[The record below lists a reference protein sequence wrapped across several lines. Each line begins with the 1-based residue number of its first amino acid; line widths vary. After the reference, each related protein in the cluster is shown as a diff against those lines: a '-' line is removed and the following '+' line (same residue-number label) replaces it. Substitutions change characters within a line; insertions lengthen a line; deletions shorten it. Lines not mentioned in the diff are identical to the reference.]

1 MTADSPTPGPRSLA
15 GARALV
21 VGANGLIGNAVA
33 RLLVEAGARTTI
45 AGRDAARLGELRS
58 SLLDVPGAEVDVH
71 PVDVRDDD
79 AVEALVRAASG
90 PDGLDVAVNNVG
102 TSHRPTPLDRLA
114 LDELDRVLAVSLRGV
129 AVCLR
134 AELAAIRD
142 GGSIVNVASSA
153 GLAGAP
159 GMSAYV
165 AAKHGVVGL
174 TRAAAIDHAARGVRV
189 NAVAPGPIESGP
201 IMGQPAEVRTHV
213 GQFVPLHRMGTAD
226 EVAQAIVWLA
236 SPAASYVTGTVLAVD
251 GGKRAGG
258 A

>member
-1 MTADSPTPGPRSLA
+1 VTVTTADSPTPGPRPLE

-33 RLLVEAGARTTI
+33 RLLVEAGARTTL
-45 AGRDAARLGELRS
+45 AGRDADRLAQLRS
-58 SLLDVPGAEVDVH
+58 ALVGADVDIH
-71 PVDVRDDD
+71 PLDVRDDD

-90 PDGLDVAVNNVG
+90 PEGLDVAVNNVG
-102 TSHRPTPLDRLA
+102 ASHRPTPLDQ
-114 LDELDRVLAVSLRGV
+114 LDLSELDRVLAISLRGV

-134 AELAAIRD
+134 AELAAMRD
-142 GGSIVNVASSA
+142 GGAIVNVASSA

-174 TRAAAIDHAARGVRV
+174 TRTAAIDHAARGVRV

-201 IMGQPAEVRTHV
+201 IMSQPAEVRTHV
-213 GQFVPLHRMGTAD
+213 GQFVPLHRMGTAE

-236 SPAASYVTGTVLAVD
+236 SPAASYVTGTVLSVD